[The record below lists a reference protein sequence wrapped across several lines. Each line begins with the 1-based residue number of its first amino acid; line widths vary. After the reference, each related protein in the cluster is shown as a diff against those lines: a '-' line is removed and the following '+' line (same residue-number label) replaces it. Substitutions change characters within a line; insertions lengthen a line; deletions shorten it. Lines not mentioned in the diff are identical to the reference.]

1 MVPQPYG
8 NPSYQGQNSG
18 ILKNEGV
25 YQNSGIIQNSET
37 DSYRLKPSEYA

>member
-8 NPSYQGQNSG
+8 NPSYQVQNSG